1 MATEQ
6 LSGISESP
14 APRTALPGWIWTGSI
29 AAIPAEH
36 LRSAADLPSS
46 QAVDVRGIVA
56 GLGALLDAMAATAP
70 DA

>member
-6 LSGISESP
+6 LSRISESP

-29 AAIPAEH
+29 TAAPAEPD
-36 LRSAADLPSS
+36 RSVAGLPSTR
-46 QAVDVRGIVA
+46 AVDVRGIVA